1 MNDNNENI
9 EKSHDFLLIILDN
22 IKQVPKRLKGQSK
35 KVKSITY
42 VVAVLWLAVLAQ
54 LFVNRH
60 FTDDSL
66 LVNAFT
72 KANSVVAE
80 SNLYLVADMG
90 MDYMSEEDEK
100 NLLQYMSSEI
110 GLTKE
115 CKITRE
121 DEEDTILTK
130 RESEQATTVIKLVRN
145 REKTKKDTY
154 VVRRYLILDL
164 TIKDDVNSILAYKKK
179 AEKIASKLDAKTYES
194 QITFTGTYDGK
205 LGVEKRNEITDEFI
219 RDLQA
224 NIVAEQRGDELYTIY
239 AYTGI
244 ISDYV
249 KSEGNKIN
257 VNIAFTYN
265 EKENKT
271 SLLVAT
277 PILNQDF

>member
-1 MNDNNENI
+1 MNNNI
-9 EKSHDFLLIILDN
+9 EKSQDFFIQILDN
-22 IKQVPKRLKGQSK
+22 IKKIPKLPKLLKRQSK
-35 KVKSITY
+35 KVKSISY
-42 VVAVLWLAVLAQ
+42 VVVVLWIAVLSQ
-54 LFVNRH
+54 LFINRY
-60 FTDDSL
+60 FTDDSK

-72 KANSVVAE
+72 KANSVVVD

-90 MDYMSEEDEK
+90 TDYMSEEDEK

-121 DEEDTILTK
+121 DDEDTILTK
-130 RESEQATTVIKLVRN
+130 RESDQATTIIKLVRN
-145 REKTKKDTY
+145 RENTKKNTY
-154 VVRRYLILDL
+154 VVRRYVILDL
-164 TIKDDVNSILAYKKK
+164 TINNDVNSILSYKKK
-179 AEKIASKLDAKTYES
+179 AEKIASKLNAKTYES
-194 QITFTGTYDGK
+194 QVTFSGTYDDK
-205 LGVEKRNEITDEFI
+205 LSIEKRNEIADEI
-219 RDLQA
+219 LKDLQA
-224 NIVAEQRGDELYTIY
+224 NIVVEQRGDELYTIY
-239 AYTGI
+239 AYTGLI
-244 ISDYV
+244 NDYV